1 MTSGTFQ
8 SISIDSIIINRS
20 ERQRRDLT
28 DIEELADSIARIG
41 LIHPIVVTPEL
52 VLVAGERRFTA
63 ITSLGWTSVPAQ
75 FTTDLSELE
84 LGIIELEENIKR
96 QAISWQ
102 DEALA
107 VDKFHRLRLQQDP
120 EQTLE
125 KTAQELGQSQPNIT
139 KKIAVAKEIQR
150 GNGLVQNAD
159 KLSTAINITSREQS
173 RRLASIGTI
182 NTNLLDD
189 FTGEETQVAE
199 RKVPLLNTDFIEWA
213 DAYCERPFN
222 LLHCDFPYGVDMHKS
237 GQGANQE
244 FGSYH
249 DSADVYWQLLDCL
262 GRNMDS
268 LVAPSAHLIF
278 WFSMDY
284 YHDTVEA
291 LARMGWRVNP
301 FPLIWWKSD
310 NTGVIPDAQRGPRR
324 VYETAFLASR
334 GDRKLTPRGAVSN
347 LYAHAGRG
355 KELHMNE
362 KPVPMLSH
370 FLSMLTDEY
379 THFLDPTC
387 GSANAVKA
395 AQALGASSVLG
406 IEKNEEFFLR
416 SSAAYYDE

>member
-1 MTSGTFQ
+1 MTSGSFQ
-8 SISIDSIIINRS
+8 SIPLSSIIINRS

-28 DIEELADSIARIG
+28 DIEELADSINRIG
-41 LIHPIVVTPEL
+41 LIHPIVVTPDM

-63 ITSLGWTSVPAQ
+63 ISLLGWTAIPAQ

-107 VDKFHRLRLQQDP
+107 VDKFHRLRLQQNP
-120 EQTLE
+120 EQTLDE
-125 KTAQELGQSQPNIT
+125 TAQELGQSSSGIS
-139 KKIAVAKEIQR
+139 KKIAVAKEIAR
-150 GNGLVQNAD
+150 GNVLVKNAD
-159 KLSTAINITSREQS
+159 KLSTAQNITAREQS
-173 RRLASIGTI
+173 RRQASLDTI
-182 NTNLLDD
+182 ATGLLDD
-189 FTGEETQVAE
+189 FTGEVTDVTK
-199 RKVPLLNTDFIEWA
+199 KVPLLNTDFIEWA
-213 DAYCERPFN
+213 DAYTGRPFN

-244 FGSYH
+244 FGSYA
-249 DSADVYWQLLDCL
+249 DSADVYWKLLDCL

-284 YHDTVEA
+284 YNETMDILTRA
-291 LARMGWRVNP
+291 GWRVNA
-301 FPLIWWKSD
+301 FPLIWFKSD

-347 LYAHAGRG
+347 LFAHAGRN

-362 KPVPMLSH
+362 KPVPMLTH

-395 AQALGASSVLG
+395 AEALGANSVLG

-416 SSAAYYDE
+416 SSAAYYED